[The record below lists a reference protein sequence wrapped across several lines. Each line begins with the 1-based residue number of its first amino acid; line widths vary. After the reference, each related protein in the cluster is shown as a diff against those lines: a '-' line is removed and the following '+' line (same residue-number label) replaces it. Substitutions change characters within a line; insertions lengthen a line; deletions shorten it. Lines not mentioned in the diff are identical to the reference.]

1 MSGKL
6 SILKKDA
13 VNDMVMSLENYAKKK
28 NVSLKGNIPD
38 DVNKFDDLFDDNGE
52 GRHDFFV
59 IESYSYA
66 KQFGDFD
73 DYENGKGCE
82 AHIDDCIESA
92 MTKLRRKYGLNTAI

>member
-1 MSGKL
+1 MLNIYKSE
-6 SILKKDA
+6 A
-13 VNDMVMSLENYAKKK
+13 VKNMISSLEGYATKKG
-28 NVSLKGNIPD
+28 VSLKGNIPD

-59 IESYSYA
+59 MESYSYA

-82 AHIDDCIESA
+82 AHIHDCIESA